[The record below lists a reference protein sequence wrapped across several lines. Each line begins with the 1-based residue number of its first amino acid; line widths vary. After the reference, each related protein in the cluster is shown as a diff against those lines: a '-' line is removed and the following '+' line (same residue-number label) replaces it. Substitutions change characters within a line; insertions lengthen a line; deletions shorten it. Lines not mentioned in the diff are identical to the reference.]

1 MDKGFDKTINDLKE
15 TIRQTLFVSP
25 HRAGYPF
32 IIGFA
37 IVSLLLALVSETL
50 GLIGLVLTLWCVYF
64 FRDPVR
70 AVPLRDGLIVAP
82 ADGRITQIV
91 ENCPLPAELLSVPD
105 ALIDADEE
113 DGQFTRISIFLSV
126 FDVHIQRN
134 PVEGMVRK
142 VVYKPGIFLNAGND
156 LASMEN
162 ERCAALIV
170 RPNGQQIGVVQIAG
184 LIARRI
190 ICDLQEGQDV
200 KVGHRYGL
208 IRFGSR
214 VDVYLPK
221 GVAPQVGAGQRTIG
235 GETVLADL
243 NSQEPTRAFDLI

>member
-1 MDKGFDKTINDLKE
+1 MTTDKGFEKTIHDLKA
-15 TIRQTLFVSP
+15 TIQQTLFVSP
-25 HRAGYPF
+25 HKAGWPF

-37 IVSLLLALVSETL
+37 VVSILLALVSEEL
-50 GLIGLVLTLWCVYF
+50 GFIGLVLTLWCLYF

-70 AVPLRDGLIVAP
+70 SVPQRDGLVLAP
-82 ADGRITQIV
+82 ADGRITQIAEAV
-91 ENCPLPAELLSVPD
+91 TLPKELLPPEDS
-105 ALIDADEE
+105 LHEEE
-113 DGQFTRISIFLSV
+113 DGDYTRISIFLSV

-134 PVEGMVRK
+134 PITGLVKK
-142 VVYKPGIFLNAGND
+142 VVYRPGIFLNAGND

-170 RPNGQQIGVVQIAG
+170 RPDGQQLGVVQIAG

-200 KVGHRYGL
+200 KSGERYGL

-214 VDVYLPK
+214 VDIYLPK
-221 GVAPQVGAGQRTIG
+221 GIAPQVCVGQRTIG

-243 NSQEPTRAFDLI
+243 TSREPAREAALI